1 MPTRMPPE
9 TEEGLCVSHL
19 VLRITPSVPRNGS
32 DTLTKRAEETG
43 KLLEEKTRGER
54 FDLLRLVSDRNDF
67 MTVYFAETLPEID
80 RFQRTL
86 LQSPLGSTLTRSYSF
101 LSVTELSTYQSTEQR
116 VREQL
121 EEEGLEEGSPEYED
135 AYERKM
141 ERMEKYKAS
150 RLRPEVPDHSCA
162 TFYPMLKRRE
172 PEQNWYQLPSE
183 KRAELM
189 ANHGRIG
196 RKYAGDIQQI
206 ITSCVGIDDWE
217 WGVTLYA
224 DDPRHLKQVVYEMR
238 FDEVSAVYSDFG
250 PFFTGYRVEPSQL
263 PSLFETHT

>member
-1 MPTRMPPE
+1 MPNRTPPE

-19 VLRITPSVPRNGS
+19 ILRIDPAGHRKGQDSLR
-32 DTLTKRAEETG
+32 KRADQTRD
-43 KLLEEKTRGER
+43 LLEKHARGER

-67 MTVYFAETLPEID
+67 MTVYFAETLREID
-80 RFQRTL
+80 RFQRRF
-86 LQSPLGSTLTRSYSF
+86 LQSPLGSALTRTYSF
-101 LSVTELSTYQSTEQR
+101 LSLTELSLYQPPEQR

-121 EEEGLEEGSPEYED
+121 RGEGLEEGSPEYEE
-135 AYERKM
+135 AYEEKM
-141 ERMEKYKAS
+141 QRMEHYKTS
-150 RLRPEVPDHSCA
+150 RLRPEIPDRSCA
-162 TFYPMLKRRE
+162 TFYPMLKRRSSDG
-172 PEQNWYQLPSE
+172 NWYQLPRE

-189 ANHGRIG
+189 ASHGRVG

-250 PFFTGYRVEPSQL
+250 PFFTGYRIEPSQL
-263 PSLFETHT
+263 PSLFDTNT